1 MNDHRRS
8 SGFLPGTVGSEVPT
22 SPFSISVRIDA
33 ASLEVERSVDGSV
46 YMFMADMAVQLV
58 VNLASVTAVLYSKLT

>member
-1 MNDHRRS
+1 VNDHRRS

-33 ASLEVERSVDGSV
+33 ASLDVERSVDGRV
-46 YMFMADMAVQLV
+46 YIVMADMAVQLIV
-58 VNLASVTAVLYSKLT
+58 SSRR